1 MNIEKT
7 STVQQLSKKGQLV
20 LNIPKDIAR
29 MCNIKDKDKLTFVFD
44 GEKILLERGKWYES
58 NNETYK

>member
-44 GEKILLERGKWYES
+44 GEKILLDRGK
-58 NNETYK
+58 